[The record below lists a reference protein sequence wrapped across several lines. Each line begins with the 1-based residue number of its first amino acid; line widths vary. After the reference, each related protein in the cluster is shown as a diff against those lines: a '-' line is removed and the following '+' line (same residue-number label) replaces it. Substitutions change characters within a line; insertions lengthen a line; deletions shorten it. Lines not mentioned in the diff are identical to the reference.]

1 MKDPQF
7 TLGMTFSTK
16 NQFREAVQNYAFNN
30 GKEIKTLKNDNLR
43 CIVTCTHEGCPWR
56 IGLRKVLNSSSWR
69 ILNMNDEHEGCFW
82 VWENKMVKSTIV
94 AKRWATELKD
104 HPDWMMRKFKDK
116 VCSKEGF
123 YVSDQQAYRE
133 IWKARKLRV
142 SNEEDNFKRIWSYCA
157 EVERTNPR
165 TTCLVQ
171 TIPSGDQSG
180 HERFLRMYV
189 CWAACKQGF
198 KHCRGLIGVDGCHL
212 RGVTGGMILT
222 AVGVDAN
229 DSVFPIAYA
238 IVEGEKR
245 ESWKWFLTLL
255 KDDLEITPSR
265 EDEICFIS
273 DKQKGLLPA
282 FGEVLSGV
290 QHRFCVRHLHA
301 NMKVAA
307 ISKLRGLDEDA
318 YQWLGDKSPTE
329 WYRSHFST
337 NTRCDMLVNN
347 ICESWNSKL
356 LDARDKPIIDCLEV
370 IRKQLMARF
379 YDQRQK
385 ATEWKT
391 LICPAIVKKLKPI
404 EKEAAGYLATQCD
417 HFKFEVGQLYGDQ
430 QEVDLERKEC
440 SCRKW
445 QLTGFHAS
453 TPYVQFGRNMARVQ
467 CLIMSIPVT
476 QSKLIWKYIVE
487 LSTPWQVGRP
497 KKLRKKSADELSQD
511 SLKVCRKHIPLHCS
525 VCREAGHNSRK
536 CPSNPN
542 KKQQQFDSSSGFGE
556 QQQQVDSSGFGAQ
569 QQQVDISEIGETQQQ
584 FDSTK
589 EQQQQQEELGSSSSQ
604 LKSKMGTKVKQS
616 NRKKPYYTKSKTMFK
631 SKYFGNKGD
640 PIDLE

>member
-1 MKDPQF
+1 
-7 TLGMTFSTK
+7 
-16 NQFREAVQNYAFNN
+16 
-30 GKEIKTLKNDNLR
+30 
-43 CIVTCTHEGCPWR
+43 
-56 IGLRKVLNSSSWR
+56 
-69 ILNMNDEHEGCFW
+69 MNDEHEGCFW
-82 VWENKMVKSTIV
+82 AWENKMVKSTVV

-123 YVSDQQAYRE
+123 YVSDQQAYRA

-212 RGVTGGMILT
+212 RGAIGGMILT
-222 AVGVDAN
+222 AVSVDAN

-290 QHRFCVRHLHA
+290 QRRFCVRHLHA
-301 NMKVAA
+301 NMKVAGFQGRAIKDSLWACARATTVNTFNAA

-318 YQWLGDKSPTE
+318 YQWLGDKSPTK
-329 WYRSHFST
+329 WSRSHFST

-370 IRKQLMARF
+370 IMKQLMARF

-391 LICPAIVKKLKPI
+391 LICPTIVKKLKPI

-445 QLTGFHAS
+445 QLTGIPCKHALC
-453 TPYVQFGRNMARVQ
+453 A
-467 CLIMSIPVT
+467 
-476 QSKLIWKYIVE
+476 IWKKYGKGAVFDYVHPCYSKQTYLEIYSGTINPMAGPPE
-487 LSTPWQVGRP
+487 WPRCDRTPPLPHVYSAKVGRP

-511 SLKVCRKHIPLHCS
+511 GLKVCRKHIPLHCS
-525 VCREAGHNSRK
+525 VCREAGQNSRK

-542 KKQQQFDSSSGFGE
+542 KKVNEDYE
-556 QQQQVDSSGFGAQ
+556 D
-569 QQQVDISEIGETQQQ
+569 
-584 FDSTK
+584 
-589 EQQQQQEELGSSSSQ
+589 
-604 LKSKMGTKVKQS
+604 
-616 NRKKPYYTKSKTMFK
+616 Y
-631 SKYFGNKGD
+631 
-640 PIDLE
+640 